1 MEPADARALLAA
13 ARVAVLGT
21 VAWSGRPHRVPV
33 CFAVDGD
40 AIYSVVDGKPKRT
53 PHLQRLANVR
63 AEPRVCVL
71 ADGYDDDW
79 SRLWWARADGTAA
92 VVGPQEPGRE
102 HGLALLAARY
112 PQYHQ
117 APPQGALLVV
127 RVERRSGWRAR

>member
-1 MEPADARALLAA
+1 VQPADARDLLAA
-13 ARVAVLGT
+13 ARVATLGT
-21 VAWSGRPHRVPV
+21 VAPSGRPHLVPV

-53 PHLQRLANVR
+53 QRLQRLANVR

-71 ADGYDDDW
+71 ADGYDEDW

-92 VVGPQEPGRE
+92 VIGPEEPGRE

-112 PQYHQ
+112 PQYRA

-127 RVERRSGWRAR
+127 NVERWTGWRAV